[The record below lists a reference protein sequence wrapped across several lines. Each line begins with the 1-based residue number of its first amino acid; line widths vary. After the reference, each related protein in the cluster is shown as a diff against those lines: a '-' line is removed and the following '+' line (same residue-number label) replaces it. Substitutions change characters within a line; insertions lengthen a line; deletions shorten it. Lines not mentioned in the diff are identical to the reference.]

1 MSRPKPI
8 VPTMPTSI
16 VVVPDDWFRLKQL
29 ALDRRVSVSALVRD
43 AVHELLAKQDPKDR
57 AGA

>member
-1 MSRPKPI
+1 MSRPKPV

-29 ALDRRVSVSALVRD
+29 ALDQRVSVSSLVRD
-43 AVHELLAKQDPKDR
+43 AVHDMLAKQDRKDR